1 MMPLIKPIRKRAAN
15 LELSE
20 KEMQVIS
27 RLLFSGMVEVMREI
41 KCYRETPAHDI
52 FHAEA
57 MQEKETIRRAQM
69 KIDSALADLA

>member
-1 MMPLIKPIRKRAAN
+1 MTPLIKPIRKRAAE

-41 KCYRETPAHDI
+41 KCYREIPAHDI